1 MQQAV
6 PSPAPGPV
14 QHKLSRIEL
23 VLMIAALMAL
33 NALSIDVM
41 LPALPYIGASFNVAH
56 ENDRQ
61 LVIVCY
67 VMASG
72 FAQIFYGPLT
82 DAFGRRIVLLWALG
96 AYLIGATL
104 CVAANAFELFLAA
117 RVVQGLS
124 AAATRVVGMA
134 LVRDLFAGPRMAQ
147 IMSTAMT
154 IFMIVPI
161 IAPGIGQLIMFVG
174 PWRWVFALLLFAGV
188 SLFVWCYFRVPE
200 TLPPERRIPLS
211 VMSSLRAYRE
221 VLTSRVTMGYT
232 IGLTLVFSC
241 MFSFLASAQQIF
253 VDIYKL
259 GPLFPLAFSSVAV
272 MLSVSQFTNSRLVMH
287 VGMRRLAHTALIGF
301 TCMTLLHALVTTLY
315 PGEPLWVFLGLLLP
329 TMLLFAFMGPN
340 FNAIAMEPMG
350 HVAGSA
356 AAMMGFLS
364 TIGGSAIG
372 GLLIGRAFNGT
383 VGPIIYGHAM
393 LAVAGIVVIFITE
406 RGKLVPPPSPA
417 DPLH

>member
-1 MQQAV
+1 MLQMTP
-6 PSPAPGPV
+6 PSPRTLSGP
-14 QHKLSRIEL
+14 EL

-33 NALSIDVM
+33 NALSIDIM
-41 LPALPYIGASFNVAH
+41 LPALPYIANSFDVTH

-61 LVIVCY
+61 LVIVVY

-82 DAFGRRIVLLWALG
+82 DAFGRRVVLLWALG
-96 AYLIGATL
+96 AYLIGAAL
-104 CVAANAFELFLAA
+104 CVAAGAFELFLAA

-134 LVRDLFAGPRMAQ
+134 LVRDLFSGSRMAQ

-161 IAPGIGQLIMFVG
+161 IAPGIGQVIMLLG

-188 SLFVWCYFRVPE
+188 GLFVWCYFRVPE
-200 TLPPERRIPLS
+200 TLAPEKRIPLS
-211 VMSSLRAYRE
+211 VSNSLRAYRD
-221 VLTSRVTMGYT
+221 VLRSRVTVGYT

-241 MFSFLASAQQIF
+241 MFSFLSSAQQIF
-253 VDIYKL
+253 VDVFKL

-272 MLSVSQFTNSRLVMH
+272 MLSVSQFTNSRLVMQ
-287 VGMRRLAHTALIGF
+287 VGMRRLAHMALLGF
-301 TCMTLLHALVTTLY
+301 TAMTLLHALVTYLN

-350 HVAGSA
+350 HIAGSA

-364 TIGGSAIG
+364 TIGGSTIG
-372 GLLIGRAFNGT
+372 GLLIGRAFDGT
-383 VGPIIYGHAM
+383 VGPIIYGQAM
-393 LAVAGIVVIFITE
+393 LALSGLAVIAITE
-406 RGKLVPPPSPA
+406 RGKLIPPPDPA